1 MPNASLNA
9 RFPFPIW
16 PTCIIA
22 FFVVFIAGLLT
33 FIVFASTQRNDLVRP
48 DYYEAE
54 IRYQQQID
62 RIQRTRSMTEPVAIL
77 YDGPHRRITIQLPTA
92 HARASSGLVHLYRP
106 SDSRLDRELPLALD
120 AEGRQHLDTAPLRS
134 GLWKVRVQWSVGG
147 EDFYLDQA
155 LVLPSF

>member
-1 MPNASLNA
+1 MPNASTHA

-16 PTCIIA
+16 PTCIIGC
-22 FFVVFIAGLLT
+22 FVVFIAGLLT

-62 RIQRTRSMTEPVAIL
+62 RIQRTQSMPQPAAIV
-77 YDGPHRRITIQLPTA
+77 YDGPRRRITIQLPAA
-92 HARASSGLVHLYRP
+92 HAHVSSGQVHLYRP
-106 SDSRLDRELPLALD
+106 SDARLDRELPLALD
-120 AEGRQHLDTAPLRS
+120 TEGRQQLDAASLRS
-134 GLWKVRVQWSVGG
+134 GLWKVRVQWSVAG
-147 EDFYLDQA
+147 EDYYLDQA